1 MSISGTYYL
10 RKRMPH
16 PTLLM
21 DGIPSDS
28 PMPELVPPPVPLK
41 DHGPVSP
48 GFFEGEVT
56 LTLQAQPDGT
66 LVGNAGEEAIRSGY
80 YTGDQFFT
88 VEYTVG
94 PATWVVWA
102 QVLPD
107 GSVEGMI
114 SLGSFQ
120 GKQGGYPNL
129 AYGQKL

>member
-16 PTLLM
+16 PELLM
-21 DGIPSDS
+21 TGKMPTS
-28 PMPELVPPPVPLK
+28 PMPEPAPSPVPLK
-41 DHGPVSP
+41 DHGPVTP

-66 LVGNAGEEAIRSGY
+66 LTGTAGKEAILSGY

-88 VEYTVG
+88 VEYRVG
-94 PATWVVWA
+94 PGAWVVCA
-102 QVLPD
+102 QVYPD

-114 SLGSFQ
+114 SAGSGQ
-120 GKQGGYPNL
+120 GKQGSYPNL
-129 AYGQKL
+129 AYGRKL